1 MPSRPERPSR
11 YRSLFAML
19 AATTE
24 DEIAL
29 TYDMAAALIGGPL
42 PDEAL
47 AGSAWWRRRGLPQVR
62 AWRGGGGGG
71 PAPPTPQGRAGRAM
85 GWGAHASPTTLR
97 VRFTRDAGEG

>member
-1 MPSRPERPSR
+1 MSSRPERPSR

-29 TYDMAAALIGGPL
+29 TYDMVAALIGGPL

-47 AGSAWWRRRGLPQVR
+47 AGSAWWRRRELPQVR
-62 AWRGGGGGG
+62 AWR
-71 PAPPTPQGRAGRAM
+71 AM
-85 GWGAHASPTTLR
+85 GWVAHASPTTLR
-97 VRFTRDAGEG
+97 VRFTRDAEGG